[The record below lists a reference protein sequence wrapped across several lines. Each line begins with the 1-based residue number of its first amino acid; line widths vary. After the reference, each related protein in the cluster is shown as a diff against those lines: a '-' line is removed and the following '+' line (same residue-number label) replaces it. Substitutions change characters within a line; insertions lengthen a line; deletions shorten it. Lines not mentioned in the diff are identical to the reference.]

1 MDCDYLGNTILFTQ
15 VVVKNIKKQ
24 FFIKQIRLY
33 NLTEVDLREAKQE
46 MVKWQNIRNENVI
59 AIRDYLF
66 TAEAIFAN
74 TDVVE
79 EEEEEQK
86 ENNDDLI
93 SMSSK
98 QSNMSRMSR
107 MSRGNSRMRRMGKNK
122 DKGGETTDDDDV
134 TSNSSKMSKMTG
146 SKRNKGR
153 MQR

>member
-79 EEEEEQK
+79 EEEEQK